1 MKKLFR
7 RWGVKDLLVLLSDD
21 MKYIVIEERLME
33 LLRKKWEDA
42 KKDKIKVFANPQCW
56 IKYLARRIVD
66 SIQLYLI
73 TNMTINS
80 CRARHSFK
88 LHYAR

>member
-1 MKKLFR
+1 MEN
-7 RWGVKDLLVLLSDD
+7 LVEVSSDV

-66 SIQLYLI
+66 SIA
-73 TNMTINS
+73 NINLLG
-80 CRARHSFK
+80 FM
-88 LHYAR
+88 